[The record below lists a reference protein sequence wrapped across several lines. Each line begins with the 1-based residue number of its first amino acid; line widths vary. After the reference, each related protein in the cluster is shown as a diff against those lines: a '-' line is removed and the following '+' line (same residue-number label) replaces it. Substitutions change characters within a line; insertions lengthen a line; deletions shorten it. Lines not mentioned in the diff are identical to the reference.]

1 MTKTNQ
7 NQIPSDKKHD
17 AILDSPFTIE
27 EISKGIR
34 ELKLRKASG
43 NDSISNE
50 MIIAGAPAILPF
62 LISFFSEILKSHYHP
77 ENWCK
82 GIITPI
88 HKHGEIDNPDNCR
101 GITINSCLSNLFN
114 LLLKKRLT
122 IFTNDN
128 RILKYNQIGF
138 RKSFRTSDHVL
149 TIKTI
154 INKYLKENKKLYL
167 CFVDF
172 RKAYDS
178 IWREAL
184 FYKLS
189 AYYDVSANFINIC
202 TIKFI

>member
-1 MTKTNQ
+1 
-7 NQIPSDKKHD
+7 
-17 AILDSPFTIE
+17 
-27 EISKGIR
+27 
-34 ELKLRKASG
+34 
-43 NDSISNE
+43 
-50 MIIAGAPAILPF
+50 MIIAGAPTILPF
-62 LISFFSEILKSHYHP
+62 LVSFFNEILKSHYP

-88 HKHGEIDNPDNCR
+88 HKQGEIDNPDNYR
-101 GITINSCLSNLFN
+101 GITINSCLSKLFN
-114 LLLKKRLT
+114 LLLTKHLT
-122 IFTNDN
+122 TFTNDN
-128 RILKYNQIGF
+128 QILKYNQIGF
-138 RKSFRTSDHVL
+138 RKSFRTSYHVF

-154 INKYLKENKKLYL
+154 ISKYLKENKKLYL